1 MQKTIIATRVLLTD
15 RSIIFCAVTE
25 QMHAAI
31 LQLFID
37 ADDHT
42 LHNKHQLVT
51 QHKCNENR
59 PLTCRNT
66 DD

>member
-42 LHNKHQLVT
+42 LAQ
-51 QHKCNENR
+51 
-59 PLTCRNT
+59 
-66 DD
+66 